1 MGYLDVLLDF
11 FKENNFQQFIK
22 ITYTEWILLTKSC
35 CVQSSLSFTKLV
47 ILEGVVHW
55 LIRFRTHAV
64 VR

>member
-35 CVQSSLSFTKLV
+35 CVQSSLIIYKTGDTGGGSSLV
-47 ILEGVVHW
+47 
-55 LIRFRTHAV
+55 LIKKEDM
-64 VR
+64 

>member
-35 CVQSSLSFTKLV
+35 YVQSSLSFTKLV

-55 LIRFRTHAV
+55 F
-64 VR
+64 

>member
-47 ILEGVVHW
+47 ILEGAVHW
-55 LIRFRTHAV
+55 F
-64 VR
+64 